1 MKLNIDKE
9 QAPKAQPQRRIPYH
23 IREEVK
29 CALSELEQQD
39 IIERVP
45 DNQPTPWISPIVAVP
60 KKNGGVRICVDM
72 REANAAIK
80 RVRHPIPT
88 VEDVSFELNGAKY
101 FSKLDLS
108 QAYHQLELDEASR
121 YITTFSTHVG
131 LFRYKRLNYGTNA
144 AAEIFQYT
152 LQTQLQGLCGVKNI
166 ADDILVYGK
175 TRDEHDSNLEK
186 CLQRLSTKGLRL
198 NQSKCTFLSNTL
210 SFFGQIFSANGT
222 KPDPQ
227 RVSDLQNAPIP
238 TNVHDVRS
246 LLGMVTYSSKYIA
259 NFATVTSPLRD
270 LTKKNTKFEWT
281 QDHQKAFDD
290 LTAALSSAKCMAYF
304 DTQKETYVTLDASP
318 VGVSAI
324 LSQKSTEQNDE
335 KVVAYASRALTDVEK
350 RYSQTEKEALAII
363 WGVEH
368 FHLYLYGNDFT
379 LITDH
384 KPLEVIY
391 GSRKSKPSARLE
403 RWVLRLQPY
412 SFNVVYK
419 PGANNP
425 ADYLSRHPPQT
436 SLKQQKLTEE
446 YVNFL
451 TQNSIPKAMTLE
463 EIQAATDSDKTLK
476 GLRAAIKLNK
486 WDYDVVKPFKNVK
499 DELTVTSTGIVLR
512 GSRIVILKSLQQRAI
527 DIAHET
533 HPGITKT
540 KALIREKIWFP
551 DIDNLVKTTV
561 DQCIPC
567 QAISKQT
574 SPEPLAMTNMPKGPW
589 ELVHLDFYGPLPSS
603 EYLLVV
609 VDRYSRFPE
618 VEIVKSTKATTV
630 IPKLDKIFATH
641 GIPTTVK
648 SDNGPP
654 FNGEEYSRY
663 LKALGIK
670 PEFSTPLWPQGNAEV
685 ERFMQPLGKTLK
697 AAKIEG
703 RPWQQELNRFLL
715 QYRTTPH
722 STTGVPPAELLFNR
736 TVKGKLPVLQKRNII
751 NRHRQARQN
760 EESKKEY
767 NKKYADNKRN
777 VKKSDIKVG
786 DRVLVKQQKQNKLTS
801 QYSEVPYTITNRQ
814 HSRVTARN
822 KYGHIITRN
831 VSHFKPR

>member
-1 MKLNIDKE
+1 MNVKICQHSFKATVDTGASINVIDQNTYAKMKGVELQRTSVKAFAYNSAKPVKFIGKFETTVETRKRIAVATFYVAKTTDSGNLISLTTAQELGLISLHLNKVSMTKDRKLGKILDKHAKVFSDLGKLKGEKVKLNIDKE

-246 LLGMVTYSSKYIA
+246 LLGMANYSSKYIA

-335 KVVAYASRALTDVEK
+335 KVVAYAGRALTDVEK

-425 ADYLSRHPPQT
+425 ADYLSRHPTQT

-512 GSRIVILKSLQQRAI
+512 GSRIVIPKSLQQRAI

-589 ELVHLDFYGPLPSS
+589 ELVNLTVLYPQA
-603 EYLLVV
+603 
-609 VDRYSRFPE
+609 
-618 VEIVKSTKATTV
+618 ST
-630 IPKLDKIFATH
+630 
-641 GIPTTVK
+641 
-648 SDNGPP
+648 
-654 FNGEEYSRY
+654 Y
-663 LKALGIK
+663 
-670 PEFSTPLWPQGNAEV
+670 
-685 ERFMQPLGKTLK
+685 
-697 AAKIEG
+697 
-703 RPWQQELNRFLL
+703 
-715 QYRTTPH
+715 
-722 STTGVPPAELLFNR
+722 
-736 TVKGKLPVLQKRNII
+736 
-751 NRHRQARQN
+751 
-760 EESKKEY
+760 
-767 NKKYADNKRN
+767 
-777 VKKSDIKVG
+777 
-786 DRVLVKQQKQNKLTS
+786 
-801 QYSEVPYTITNRQ
+801 
-814 HSRVTARN
+814 
-822 KYGHIITRN
+822 
-831 VSHFKPR
+831 